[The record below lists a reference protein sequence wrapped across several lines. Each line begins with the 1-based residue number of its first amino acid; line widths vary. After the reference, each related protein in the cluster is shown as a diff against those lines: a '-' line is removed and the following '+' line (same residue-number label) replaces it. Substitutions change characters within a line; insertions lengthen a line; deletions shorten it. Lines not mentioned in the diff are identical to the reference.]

1 MPFLPARRTDH
12 DFRVRRAAGPVN
24 NDCTMARAIIQLR
37 ITLDG
42 VEPTVWR
49 RVLIPGGFTLDR
61 VHRVVQFAMG
71 WGDRHLHVFD
81 IEGVQYGV
89 PDPDGLLDVHDELD
103 VRLDTVAQKDGRLRY
118 TYDFG
123 DWWEHD
129 LTVEDVYPA
138 DLDTAYPVCTAGER
152 ACPPDDVGGPDGYRD
167 LVAALADPVHP
178 EHAAMRDW
186 LGRGFEPT
194 AFDPARVTTLL
205 RRMT

>member
-1 MPFLPARRTDH
+1 
-12 DFRVRRAAGPVN
+12 
-24 NDCTMARAIIQLR
+24 MARAIIQLR

-81 IEGVQYGV
+81 IDGVQYGV
-89 PDPDGLLDVHDELD
+89 PDPDGLLDVRDELD
-103 VRLDTVAQKDGRLRY
+103 TRLDAVAPKDGRLRY

-129 LTVEDVYPA
+129 LTVEDVFPA
-138 DLDTAYPVCTAGER
+138 DPDTAYPVCTAGER
-152 ACPPDDVGGPDGYRD
+152 GCPPDDVGGPDGYRD
-167 LVAALADPVHP
+167 LIAVLADPDHP
-178 EHAAMRDW
+178 DHAAMREW
-186 LGRGFEPT
+186 LGRSFDPT
-194 AFDPARVTTLL
+194 SFDPARVSTLL

>member
-1 MPFLPARRTDH
+1 MLAVAPVAARAVGMPFLPTRRTDH
-12 DFRVRRAAGPVN
+12 DFRVRRRACPVN

-81 IEGVQYGV
+81 VEGVQYGV
-89 PDPDGLLDVHDELD
+89 PDPDGLLDVQEESTCAWTPSRAR
-103 VRLDTVAQKDGRLRY
+103 VGRLRY

-152 ACPPDDVGGPDGYRD
+152 
-167 LVAALADPVHP
+167 
-178 EHAAMRDW
+178 
-186 LGRGFEPT
+186 
-194 AFDPARVTTLL
+194 PARPTTSAA
-205 RRMT
+205 RTGTATSSPPSPTPPTRTT